1 MAIIIEF
8 LRNLFNTLKNLLL
21 PPRYFA
27 WQTIIYMSLFSW
39 VASLVAGLVATL
51 AFTVALL
58 ATLSWIFLAI
68 GVGWALEAN
77 KIRPFGIPI
86 APWVSGAIVCIFLFG
101 SWGGRWLQPALV
113 SWPLISFMVIAVP
126 KLVSWDFDLK
136 NPSGPVRQQLVL
148 LFCLSLLFSS
158 WFQFY
163 FRIQTWVR
171 DYPSLVAD
179 SVDNSA
185 FVYRFPGQ
193 TIALPAGVT
202 HLTLAED
209 ILRQEVHN
217 KPWPSVERW
226 LLNLD
231 GQRQALQ
238 RQVQSQ
244 MGQNPS
250 LENSLWQLDFQPL
263 ATGDGYTLKLWAIWS
278 GPAATESGYYLEKT
292 CLLMPVS
299 QGSLG
304 RDLGRDL
311 NQNLGRD
318 PGRDLNRDA
327 SMPPGFASTQWANLT
342 CDLAT
347 PRQSGH
353 PRDTLSRT

>member
-1 MAIIIEF
+1 MVAW
-8 LRNLFNTLKNLLL
+8 LTQTLEMLKAVLL
-21 PPRYFA
+21 PSRYFA
-27 WQTIIYMSLFSW
+27 WQTVIYMSLFSW
-39 VASLVAGLVATL
+39 LMSLLARTVEAM
-51 AFTVALL
+51 AFTVGLL
-58 ATLSWIFLAI
+58 ATLSWICLAL

-77 KIRPFGIPI
+77 KIRPFGVSI
-86 APWVSGAIVCIFLFG
+86 APWVSGAILCLFLFG

-113 SWPLISFMVIAVP
+113 SWPLVSFAVVAAP
-126 KLVSWDFDLK
+126 KLVSWDFNLK
-136 NPSGPVRQQLVL
+136 DPPGQVRQQLAL

-179 SVDNSA
+179 SVENSA

-193 TIALPAGVT
+193 TVALPAGVN
-202 HLTLAED
+202 HLTVAEEM
-209 ILRQEVHN
+209 LREQVHN

-231 GQRQALQ
+231 GQRQAME
-238 RQVQSQ
+238 RQVKSH
-244 MGQNPS
+244 MGLDPS
-250 LENSLWQLDFQPL
+250 LEDSLWRIDFQPL
-263 ATGDGYTLKLWAIWS
+263 SNGNGYILKLWAIWS
-278 GPAATESGYYLEKT
+278 GPAANQSGYYLEKS

-304 RDLGRDL
+304 APEAAVPEASAPEAAA
-311 NQNLGRD
+311 
-318 PGRDLNRDA
+318 PGYA
-327 SMPPGFASTQWANLT
+327 TTQWGSLT

-347 PRQSGH
+347 PRQAGH
-353 PRDTLSRT
+353 PRDVQRTG